1 MMLFNEI
8 SSVLEAF
15 GFDIY
20 LGFLHSISRGRAS
33 LATDMMEEFRSPVV
47 DRLTVY
53 LINLGVVRPEQFSP
67 GERGG
72 VRMDDAARKA
82 YVKNFEKFMTAE
94 FFERRSEE
102 TVTFR
107 KIIRGN
113 VADLEKHLLEGEPY
127 RPFLL
132 RT

>member
-1 MMLFNEI
+1 
-8 SSVLEAF
+8 
-15 GFDIY
+15 
-20 LGFLHSISRGRAS
+20 
-33 LATDMMEEFRSPVV
+33 MMEEFRSPVV

-94 FFERRSEE
+94 FSERRSGE
-102 TVTFR
+102 TSTFR
-107 KIIRGN
+107 KIIRRN
-113 VADLEKHLLEGEPY
+113 VAGLEKRLLEREPY